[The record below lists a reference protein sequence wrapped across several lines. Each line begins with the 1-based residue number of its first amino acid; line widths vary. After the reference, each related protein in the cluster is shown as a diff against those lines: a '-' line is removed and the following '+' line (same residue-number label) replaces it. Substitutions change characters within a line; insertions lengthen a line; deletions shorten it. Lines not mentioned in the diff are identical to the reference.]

1 MEHDKQLYWITAYG
15 GCLRSLWKDLGYMF
29 QSILK
34 SLRYEFVIQFV
45 GERMFKIGEHLRNC
59 KMVECVALDFCPQ
72 RCRTR
77 QISKISC
84 VSQTETVVMLIGSL
98 MWVYCQ
104 KISNYCRPDLMYW
117 LSDLCHQWLLFMY
130 GILLQHLFLCYSSC
144 IQSVMAFLYC
154 WCSDVNI
161 FC

>member
-15 GCLRSLWKDLGYMF
+15 GCLRPLWKDLGYMF

-84 VSQTETVVMLIGSL
+84 VSRTETVVMLIGSL
-98 MWVYCQ
+98 M
-104 KISNYCRPDLMYW
+104 
-117 LSDLCHQWLLFMY
+117 
-130 GILLQHLFLCYSSC
+130 
-144 IQSVMAFLYC
+144 
-154 WCSDVNI
+154 
-161 FC
+161 